1 VVQIKRR
8 LTRDC
13 EWDGWRAVLV
23 LKLGAV
29 IARLISSLQDEAQK
43 EELISR
49 NQQGFKVYRERPSA
63 NT

>member
-1 VVQIKRR
+1 M
-8 LTRDC
+8 
-13 EWDGWRAVLV
+13 